1 MKAMTT
7 LVLILFAASSALSLI
22 LTGVLVKVGRKAG
35 TLDTTGV
42 EGHEKELRQVPN
54 IGGVAIWATLVLPLT
69 AGLDALQLPPDTIT
83 SLVPALAPWKEQVVQ
98 STPLA
103 TAFLICLTVLHVV
116 GLVDDR
122 NPLGVLPK
130 TVIQLICAIVLVI
143 WFNVRLL
150 EVLDVWL
157 GTGSLVSIV
166 CTVIWIMVL
175 TNAMNYLDNMDG
187 VTAGITIVSGGLFMV
202 AALLG
207 SQWFVAAMLALLVG
221 GNIGFFWWN
230 KPKAKIFMGD
240 GGSLVIGFA
249 LAVLVTR
256 VTWFDPDA
264 ATGIGTA
271 WYGVLM
277 PLFVLAL
284 PLYDF
289 FTVTSLR
296 ILQGKSPFK
305 GDQQHFSHRLA
316 ARGLGNTGTLVVLF
330 AISGVTGIAGLF
342 LGRSDATGAILLT
355 LLVCLALLV
364 VAFFDYTGRKHV

>member
-1 MKAMTT
+1 MTS
-7 LVLILFAASSALSLI
+7 LVLILFAASAVVSLV
-22 LTGVLVKVGRKAG
+22 LTGALVRIGQRAG
-35 TLDTTGV
+35 VLDTAGF
-42 EGHEKELRQVPN
+42 EGHDKELRSVPN
-54 IGGVAIWATLVLPLT
+54 IGGIAIWATLVLPL
-69 AGLDALQLPPDTIT
+69 AGGLIAMQLAPDAIT
-83 SLVPALAPWKEQVVQ
+83 ELIPSLAPWKAQIAE

-103 TAFLICLTVLHVV
+103 TAFLVCLTTLHVV
-116 GLVDDR
+116 GLIDDR
-122 NPLGVLPK
+122 KPLGVLPK
-130 TVIQLICAIVLVI
+130 TLIQLGCALALVV
-143 WFNVRLL
+143 WFDIRLL
-150 EVLDVWL
+150 SVLDTWL
-157 GTGSLVSIV
+157 GTGSIISIS

-187 VTAGITIVSGGLFMV
+187 VTAGITIVSGGLFMI
-202 AALLG
+202 AALMG
-207 SQWFVAAMLALLVG
+207 SQWFVGAMLALLVG
-221 GNIGFFWWN
+221 GNTGFFWWN

-256 VTWFDPDA
+256 VTWFDPE
-264 ATGIGTA
+264 ATSGIGTA

-277 PLFVLAL
+277 PIFVLAL

-289 FTVTSLR
+289 FTVTSIR

-316 ARGLGNTGTLVVLF
+316 QRGLGNIGTLVVLF
-330 AISGVTGIAGLF
+330 AISGVTGIAGLL

-364 VAFFDYTGRKHV
+364 ISFFDYTGRKYV

>member
-1 MKAMTT
+1 MTT
-7 LVLILFAASSALSLI
+7 MVLILMATSAVVSFI
-22 LTGVLVKVGRKAG
+22 LTGMLVRIGRKSGA
-35 TLDTTGV
+35 LDTAGV
-42 EGHEKELRQVPN
+42 GGHVKKLRFVPN
-54 IGGVAIWATLVLPLT
+54 IGGIAIWATLVLPLA
-69 AGLDALQLPPDTIT
+69 AGLIVMQLAPDTIT
-83 SLVPALAPWKEQVVQ
+83 SIIPTLAPWKAQIAQ

-103 TAFLICLTVLHVV
+103 TAFLFCLTFLHVV
-116 GLVDDR
+116 GLIDDR
-122 NPLGVLPK
+122 KPLGVLPK
-130 TVIQLICAIVLVI
+130 TLVQLSCAIVLVI
-143 WFNVRLL
+143 WFDIRLL
-150 EVLDVWL
+150 AVLDTWL
-157 GTGSLVSIV
+157 GTGTIISIT

-187 VTAGITIVSGGLFMV
+187 VTAGVTIVSGGLFMI
-202 AALLG
+202 AALMG
-207 SQWFVAAMLALLVG
+207 SQWFVASMLALLVG
-221 GNIGFFWWN
+221 GNTGFFWWN

-256 VTWFDPDA
+256 VTWYDPE
-264 ATGIGTA
+264 ATSGIGTA

-330 AISGVTGIAGLF
+330 AISGVTGVAGLL